1 MKKMTQKDRILR
13 HLKDFGSITS
23 WDSFK
28 EYGITRLSAIS
39 FNLKKQGFNFKDEWI
54 HTTNR
59 YNEKTQFKK
68 YILI

>member
-28 EYGITRLSAIS
+28 EYGITRLSAII

-54 HTTNR
+54 HTENR
-59 YNEKTQFKK
+59 YGEKTQFKK